1 MFKFVFWKVV
11 GNGILFWGELLDVVF
26 DVEIVMNG
34 CFLSYLEEDVELL
47 VFILSFMLYFWLS

>member
-11 GNGILFWGELLDVVF
+11 GNRILFWGELLDVVF

-34 CFLSYLEEDVELL
+34 CFLSYLKEDVELL